1 MARALADEL
10 ATTVRGFL
18 DGLDDGQ
25 RGLAALPFAGGVGG
39 PGGAADE
46 RHTWAYWPT
55 ERRGVPLHALSRAG
69 TKAAL
74 RALAVVLPMPAFAR
88 VTAIMGLDEVLDRDE
103 GWASDRRHRDDY
115 WVTVF
120 GTPGDEPWA
129 LRFEGHH
136 VSVHAT
142 VAGGAVALTPLFL
155 GANPAVVHDGG
166 RVVSAPLAPE
176 EALGFE
182 LLAALTVEQRS
193 SVLLSERAPRD
204 IASRTD
210 AHVRADLLDLADRG
224 VPLAALA
231 GPAAAAADALVAL
244 YLGRF
249 PAGARVPDPSD
260 ARFAWAGADEPGVGH
275 YYRLAGP
282 GLLVELDNTQ
292 NEANHVHTV
301 VRDPAADFGDDVLA
315 AHHRHA
321 HG

>member
-10 ATTVRGFL
+10 ATATRAFL

-25 RGLAALPFAGGVGG
+25 RALAALPFAG
-39 PGGAADE
+39 DE

-55 ERRGVPLHALSRAG
+55 ERRGVPLHALSRPG

-74 RALAVVLPMPAFAR
+74 RALAVVLPVPAFSR
-88 VTAIMGLDEVLDRDE
+88 VTAIMGLDEVLDRYE
-103 GWASDRRHRDDY
+103 GYASDRRHRDDY

-129 LRFEGHH
+129 VRFEGHH

-142 VAGGAVALTPLFL
+142 VAGGAVTLTPLFL
-155 GANPAVVHDGG
+155 GANPAVVHDEG

-182 LLAALTVEQRS
+182 LLHALTVEQRA
-193 SVLLSERAPRD
+193 SVVLSDRAPQD
-204 IASRTD
+204 IASRTA
-210 AHVRADLLDLADRG
+210 AHVGADLVDLGDQG

-231 GPAAAAADALVAL
+231 GPAAAAAEALVGL
-244 YLGRF
+244 YLRRF
-249 PAGARVPDPSD
+249 PPGARLPDPRD
-260 ARFAWAGADEPGVGH
+260 ARFAWAGAAEPGEGH

-282 GLLVELDNTQ
+282 RLLVELDNTQ
-292 NEANHVHTV
+292 DDANHVHTV
-301 VRDPAADFGDDVLA
+301 VRDPDSDFGDDVLA

-321 HG
+321 HP